1 MANNAST
8 STQNT
13 TYTEGQSTQRPPF
26 FNGLNYS
33 YWATRMSFF
42 MQSSSYDA
50 WNATQREI
58 VNPTTDYS
66 EWTAAEKT
74 AAAVNARAINMLFCA
89 LDQNEYNRVSI
100 CTTAYQIWQTLKIT
114 HEGTN
119 KVKQAKIAMLKSQFQ
134 NFKMKPNET
143 INDMY
148 SRFQTIHHALIG
160 LGQKYSD
167 FDVVSTVL
175 HSLTSE
181 WEGKVLAIEE
191 ANDLSVMKP
200 DELIGNLMSY
210 EANLQAR
217 KEQKEEKKNVAFHV
231 EKDENESDSED
242 EDLAF
247 IAKGFKKFLK
257 YRKASR
263 YNKRKPGSNKPSS
276 SAIECFN
283 CHKKGHM
290 QKDCPEQK
298 KKSENDKFKYKKDKS
313 KKRAFSVTWDDS
325 ESSSSESESDSE
337 NEQANVCFMATEDE
351 VQIPTFDELLDINAE
366 LIVKYKDIKRQLKV
380 VKADLSRAEFERD
393 MLKDEK
399 KILEE
404 ELENIQESSSNV
416 DSQISLLSQEIEA
429 QKEKNNA
436 LTTENHELKAKV
448 KILDLEKASLQTKFD
463 DITQNVS
470 NFNKGRENL
479 TKIIESSQSISDK
492 QGLGYNKHET
502 KKHLRNKRKK
512 KVQKTEA
519 KKNLSLLYFKPK
531 PVVKFQKRNVKT
543 IKIWVPKTNNNL
555 IRNKYIQQFMN
566 NVHFN
571 NNYIYKGDTGPKWV
585 WTPKT

>member
-8 STQNT
+8 STN

-33 YWATRMSFF
+33 YWATRMAFY
-42 MQSSSYDA
+42 MQSTSYDA
-50 WNATQREI
+50 WNATQKEI
-58 VNPTTDYS
+58 VNPTTEYA
-66 EWTAAEKT
+66 EWTPAEKT
-74 AAAVNARAINMLFCA
+74 AATINAKAINMLFCA

-247 IAKGFKKFLK
+247 IAKGFKK
-257 YRKASR
+257 S
-263 YNKRKPGSNKPSS
+263 
-276 SAIECFN
+276 
-283 CHKKGHM
+283 
-290 QKDCPEQK
+290 
-298 KKSENDKFKYKKDKS
+298 
-313 KKRAFSVTWDDS
+313 
-325 ESSSSESESDSE
+325 
-337 NEQANVCFMATEDE
+337 
-351 VQIPTFDELLDINAE
+351 
-366 LIVKYKDIKRQLKV
+366 
-380 VKADLSRAEFERD
+380 
-393 MLKDEK
+393 
-399 KILEE
+399 
-404 ELENIQESSSNV
+404 
-416 DSQISLLSQEIEA
+416 
-429 QKEKNNA
+429 
-436 LTTENHELKAKV
+436 
-448 KILDLEKASLQTKFD
+448 
-463 DITQNVS
+463 
-470 NFNKGRENL
+470 
-479 TKIIESSQSISDK
+479 
-492 QGLGYNKHET
+492 
-502 KKHLRNKRKK
+502 
-512 KVQKTEA
+512 
-519 KKNLSLLYFKPK
+519 
-531 PVVKFQKRNVKT
+531 
-543 IKIWVPKTNNNL
+543 
-555 IRNKYIQQFMN
+555 
-566 NVHFN
+566 
-571 NNYIYKGDTGPKWV
+571 
-585 WTPKT
+585 

>member
-1 MANNAST
+1 
-8 STQNT
+8 
-13 TYTEGQSTQRPPF
+13 
-26 FNGLNYS
+26 
-33 YWATRMSFF
+33 
-42 MQSSSYDA
+42 
-50 WNATQREI
+50 
-58 VNPTTDYS
+58 
-66 EWTAAEKT
+66 
-74 AAAVNARAINMLFCA
+74 
-89 LDQNEYNRVSI
+89 
-100 CTTAYQIWQTLKIT
+100 
-114 HEGTN
+114 
-119 KVKQAKIAMLKSQFQ
+119 
-134 NFKMKPNET
+134 
-143 INDMY
+143 
-148 SRFQTIHHALIG
+148 
-160 LGQKYSD
+160 
-167 FDVVSTVL
+167 
-175 HSLTSE
+175 
-181 WEGKVLAIEE
+181 
-191 ANDLSVMKP
+191 
-200 DELIGNLMSY
+200 
-210 EANLQAR
+210 
-217 KEQKEEKKNVAFHV
+217 
-231 EKDENESDSED
+231 
-242 EDLAF
+242 
-247 IAKGFKKFLK
+247 
-257 YRKASR
+257 
-263 YNKRKPGSNKPSS
+263 
-276 SAIECFN
+276 
-283 CHKKGHM
+283 M

-492 QGLGYNKHET
+492 QGLGYNKQET
-502 KKHLRNKRKK
+502 KKHLGNKRKK

-519 KKNLSLLYFKPK
+519 KKNLSLLYSKPK
-531 PVVKFQKRNVKT
+531 PVVKFQKKNVKT

-566 NVHFN
+566 TVHFN